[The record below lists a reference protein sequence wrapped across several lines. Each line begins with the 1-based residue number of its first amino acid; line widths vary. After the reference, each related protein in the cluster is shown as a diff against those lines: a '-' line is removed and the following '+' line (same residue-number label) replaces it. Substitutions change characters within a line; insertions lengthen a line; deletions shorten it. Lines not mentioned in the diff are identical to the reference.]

1 MLASELDPLSLG
13 RLIHTSMT
21 FQIKC
26 LSLKKKKEKF
36 TMVNLDLGIAG
47 GNLIG
52 RCKLLTTNLHDYKIL

>member
-1 MLASELDPLSLG
+1 MLQVGPLSLR

-21 FQIKC
+21 LRIKS
-26 LSLKKKKEKF
+26 LSLKKKNEKF
-36 TMVNLDLGIAG
+36 IVANLDLGIAG